1 MNLPLTIPD
10 DQGRG
15 VCPLGSR
22 RLSFYL
28 RGEDDVVTRI
38 DVPDVEV
45 TNGKAYD
52 LSGRQRDRQWK
63 GVLIYDGKKWMRKNR

>member
-38 DVPDVEV
+38 NVPDVEGP
-45 TNGKAYD
+45 NGKA
-52 LSGRQRDRQWK
+52 
-63 GVLIYDGKKWMRKNR
+63 